1 MAISAIK
8 QKAASSNRNQ
18 MKDGSGIVH
27 GSLARHR
34 TCAPERLSL
43 GIAMRWGSETEPS
56 RRFHMI
62 HVVAAEKRAKEDSRQ
77 AFGQQAAS
85 IRRNSSPS

>member
-1 MAISAIK
+1 
-8 QKAASSNRNQ
+8 
-18 MKDGSGIVH
+18 
-27 GSLARHR
+27 
-34 TCAPERLSL
+34 
-43 GIAMRWGSETEPS
+43 
-56 RRFHMI
+56 MI